1 MHEHVTLLPPEARS
15 DERGLSSSLPADL
28 LEQVRGRLRLLTM
41 LILIAFAFDPVLY
54 FLAWSA
60 ATLARLPLTTGS
72 FARTGFLAL
81 NAGAVVASTLLFHQ
95 AASIGKGAVQPAGGR
110 QRRRHVDRRPGSRMV
125 VRAPAHPGLIA
136 NGIGSALTQKAGVP
150 CSP

>member
-1 MHEHVTLLPPEARS
+1 MHEHVTLLPSEARS

-60 ATLARLPLTTGS
+60 ATLAPLPLTTGS

-81 NAGAVVASTLLFHQ
+81 NAGAVVASTLLWWTAGNRRVSATRLHTLGPGDPTKRPQ
-95 AASIGKGAVQPAGGR
+95 SARELSSRLGAVNGGGR
-110 QRRRHVDRRPGSRMV
+110 
-125 VRAPAHPGLIA
+125 A
-136 NGIGSALTQKAGVP
+136 
-150 CSP
+150 